1 MIIGKAVVAIK
12 RLYKAFMSK
21 SVKQRIIICIVITT
35 LLTLLFFIIKANI
48 FDVPLETA
56 EENGQTER
64 PQFHISLIDVGL
76 LLAAIA
82 AFSIHK
88 IREKRKQRR
97 L

>member
-1 MIIGKAVVAIK
+1 MIIGKAVAAIK
-12 RLYKAFMSK
+12 RLYNAFMSS

-35 LLTLLFFIIKANI
+35 LLTLLFFIIKANF
-48 FDVPLETA
+48 FDIPLETA
-56 EENGQTER
+56 EENGRAER
-64 PQFHISLIDVGL
+64 PQFHIRLIDVGL
-76 LLAAIA
+76 LLAVIA